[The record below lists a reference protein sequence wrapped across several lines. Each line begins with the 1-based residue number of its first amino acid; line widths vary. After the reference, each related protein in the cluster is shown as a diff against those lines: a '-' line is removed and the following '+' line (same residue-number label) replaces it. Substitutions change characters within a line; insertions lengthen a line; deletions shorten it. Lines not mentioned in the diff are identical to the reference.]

1 MFDKDWIYTTS
12 LNSLYGPRYNNQISN
27 LLSKAD
33 GDISSSGRSR
43 EEQQES
49 SSETGDDTHPG
60 RIRVTS
66 DSGVVTVDNVV
77 TIDHDYEPD
86 ILVCLFNET
95 YGMKTP
101 IFKWS

>member
-49 SSETGDDTHPG
+49 SSETGDAIHTQAELELPL
-60 RIRVTS
+60 T
-66 DSGVVTVDNVV
+66 
-77 TIDHDYEPD
+77 
-86 ILVCLFNET
+86 LVL
-95 YGMKTP
+95 
-101 IFKWS
+101 